1 MDQSAQCRHGRGFIA
16 RRAARVASALMPALA
31 SALAWYLCLHEQ
43 NFKRSLQPEHEHS
56 LSNSKPYKPSNIH
69 NNYNIS
75 HFIFIFDI
83 FIHEWYSNYKHKNIF
98 HGHSMEHSTRI
109 ELYLYKTS
117 QLEYKLILELLV
129 ISLSHAPNSLNT
141 QLFYS
146 LYGM

>member
-1 MDQSAQCRHGRGFIA
+1 MSGTQTTNTKLFS
-16 RRAARVASALMPALA
+16 VA
-31 SALAWYLCLHEQ
+31 
-43 NFKRSLQPEHEHS
+43 
-56 LSNSKPYKPSNIH
+56 
-69 NNYNIS
+69 
-75 HFIFIFDI
+75 
-83 FIHEWYSNYKHKNIF
+83 
-98 HGHSMEHSTRI
+98 MEHLTRI